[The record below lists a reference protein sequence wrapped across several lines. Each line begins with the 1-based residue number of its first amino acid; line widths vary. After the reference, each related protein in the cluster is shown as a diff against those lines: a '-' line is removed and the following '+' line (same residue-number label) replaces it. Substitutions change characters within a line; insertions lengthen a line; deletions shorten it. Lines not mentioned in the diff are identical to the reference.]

1 MDARAEA
8 EKRYP
13 HEVWMVTA
21 DDIGWVD
28 SERDAFVAGAVWALR
43 EAADFIRGLVPED
56 IFLPLD
62 AEDHRAVTAAIRK
75 HTITSRD
82 SVSADVYRKVASI
95 LDTLAR
101 ADEIEAAP

>member
-13 HEVWMVTA
+13 HEVWLVTA

-43 EAADFIRGLVPED
+43 GAGNSIRELQHDPD
-56 IFLPLD
+56 
-62 AEDHRAVTAAIRK
+62 
-75 HTITSRD
+75 D
-82 SVSADVYRKVASI
+82 SDSWVAG
-95 LDTLAR
+95 R
-101 ADEIEAAP
+101 ADALIAVRHLGRQARRGERTEATP

>member
-13 HEVWMVTA
+13 YGVWMVTA

-43 EAADFIRGLVPED
+43 EYASRY
-56 IFLPLD
+56 D
-62 AEDHRAVTAAIRK
+62 ATHGFGGRTILGNAIRR
-75 HTITSRD
+75 H
-82 SVSADVYRKVASI
+82 
-95 LDTLAR
+95 